1 MVNNAA
7 RFKKDFT
14 LYALTATEKSG
25 RLEFDDAKYR
35 LHYKPDV
42 SSFEDTA
49 VLHIDEYEKIFKKGR
64 NCANVML
71 KRLSV
76 VKITYV
82 DNNGQPWS
90 VYRKFRP
97 CYDKGCIGKVAVAYH
112 TLLFL
117 KDEDDSILGKKVVVK
132 KGCWLMYYL
141 KHPNEVVQISFVLA
155 ILSVIL
161 GILALV
167 LTLA

>member
-1 MVNNAA
+1 MENNA
-7 RFKKDFT
+7 KKHGKEFI
-14 LYALTATEKSG
+14 LYALATTKG
-25 RLEFDDAKYR
+25 ACKLEFDDVKYY

-42 SSFEDTA
+42 SSFEDTV
-49 VLHIDEYEKIFKKGR
+49 VLHIDEYEEIFKQVR
-64 NCANVML
+64 NRANGIL

-82 DNNGQPWS
+82 DNNGQSWS

-97 CYDKGCIGKVAVAYH
+97 CYDKQCIGKVAVTFH

-117 KDEDDSILGKKVVVK
+117 KDEDGSILGNKVFVK
-132 KGCWLMYYL
+132 KGCCLMYYL

-155 ILSVIL
+155 LLSMIL
-161 GILALV
+161 GAFALI
-167 LTLA
+167 LTLI